1 MLKLFLLIV
10 KENIN
15 ISHEIKDKMETNN
28 VIYSP
33 TKTRMIILVKTSKTD
48 SKKNKIS
55 SHMNGYMKLNV
66 IPGLIQKEKVE
77 TDTRKDAQMSIAA
90 RIIATQG

>member
-1 MLKLFLLIV
+1 
-10 KENIN
+10 
-15 ISHEIKDKMETNN
+15 METNN

-33 TKTRMIILVKTSKTD
+33 TKTRMIMLVKTSKTD
-48 SKKNKIS
+48 SKKTIS
-55 SHMNGYMKLNV
+55 ALKMNSYMKLNV

-77 TDTRKDAQMSIAA
+77 TDVRKDAQMSTAA

>member
-1 MLKLFLLIV
+1 MLKLFSLIV

-33 TKTRMIILVKTSKTD
+33 TKTRMIMLVKPSKTD
-48 SKKNKIS
+48 SKKTIS
-55 SHMNGYMKLNV
+55 ALK
-66 IPGLIQKEKVE
+66 
-77 TDTRKDAQMSIAA
+77 
-90 RIIATQG
+90 